1 MYSTTLGTSFMC
13 RVYCSPVLTFEKKK
27 KGRLSLRWMGDVEM
41 DLRNTGAKIWG
52 IRGLDRSEW
61 AYVSREARAKL
72 KGL

>member
-1 MYSTTLGTSFMC
+1 
-13 RVYCSPVLTFEKKK
+13 
-27 KGRLSLRWMGDVEM
+27 MGDVEM